1 MLIPDLDLIFT
12 ASPDVVRRETT
23 RLHESMRR
31 RHGHILNLGH
41 GILPSAKPEN
51 MQVLCETVAE
61 HAAS

>member
-1 MLIPDLDLIFT
+1 MLIPDLDPLILT
-12 ASPDVVRRETT
+12 ASPNVVRRETT
-23 RLHESMRR
+23 RLLESMRG
-31 RHGHILNLGH
+31 RHGHILNH